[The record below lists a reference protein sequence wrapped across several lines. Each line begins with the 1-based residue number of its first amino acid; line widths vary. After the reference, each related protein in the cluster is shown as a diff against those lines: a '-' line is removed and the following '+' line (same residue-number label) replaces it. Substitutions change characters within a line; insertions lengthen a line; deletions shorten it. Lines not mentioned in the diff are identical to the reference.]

1 MKIKTKKLPYEKAI
15 SLPREKH
22 KKPIKPSI
30 FFRTLIRLVSIFDL
44 MATKFT
50 FTKKNMEKA
59 GDGSYLI
66 LMNHSSFIDLEI
78 AHRIM
83 YPKPMCIVC
92 TSDAFVGMDFLM
104 RLIGCIPTQKFVT
117 DMTLIRDI
125 IYTIKNKKTSILMYP
140 EASYSFDGTATPL
153 PKSLGMLVKKL
164 GVPVVNIHTY
174 GAFSRQPLY
183 NCLKK
188 RKVKVSAE
196 VECLLSSDEIAEK
209 SADEIQSI
217 LDKAFDFDN
226 FKWQRENSVVI
237 DEKDRA
243 VGLERILYKCAHCET
258 EGEMIGE
265 GDSIVCKKCG
275 ASYRLTELGSL
286 EGSGNPRFD
295 HIPDWYAWER
305 ECVKNELLSGE
316 YRLDTEVDIGMM
328 VNHSAIYMVG
338 EGRLIH
344 DNSGFK
350 LSGCDG
356 KLNYEQKPLSSYGL
370 YADYYWYE
378 IGDII
383 CIGDK
388 DCLYY
393 CFPKKPGVV
402 SKTRLAA
409 EELYKIYK
417 EKQTQRNKEEN
428 KK

>member
-1 MKIKTKKLPYEKAI
+1 MKIKTKKLSYEKVMA
-15 SLPREKH
+15 LPREKH
-22 KKPIKPSI
+22 KNPVKPSI
-30 FFRTLIRLVSIFDL
+30 FFRTLIRVVSIFDL
-44 MATKFT
+44 VAAKFT

-59 GDGSYLI
+59 GDGPYLI

-83 YPKPMCIVC
+83 YPKPMCIIC
-92 TSDAFVGMDFLM
+92 TSDAFVGMGLLM

-125 IYTIKNKKTSILMYP
+125 IYAIKNKKTSILMYP

-164 GVPVVNIHTY
+164 GVPVVNIRTY
-174 GAFSRQPLY
+174 GAFARQPLY

-188 RKVKVSAE
+188 RDVKVSAD
-196 VECLLSSDEIAEK
+196 VECLLSSEEISQK
-209 SADEIQSI
+209 TADEIQNI
-217 LDKAFDFDN
+217 LDRAYDFDN
-226 FKWQRENSVVI
+226 FAWQKENGIVI

-243 VGLERILYKCAHCET
+243 VGLERILYKCSSCET

-265 GDSIVCKKCG
+265 GEFVRCKKCG
-275 ASYRLTELGSL
+275 CTHRLDELGSL
-286 EGSGNPRFD
+286 EGEGETRFS

-305 ECVKNELLSGE
+305 ECVRGELISGE
-316 YRLDTEVDIGMM
+316 YRLDTEVEIGMM
-328 VNHSAIYMVG
+328 VNHKAIYMVG
-338 EGRLIH
+338 EGRLTH
-344 DNSGFK
+344 DVSGFK
-350 LSGCDG
+350 LVGCGG

-378 IGDII
+378 IGDVI
-383 CIGDK
+383 CIGNK

-393 CFPKKPGVV
+393 CFPKKEGVV

-409 EELYKIYK
+409 EELFKICK
-417 EKQTQRNKEEN
+417 EKQKETA
-428 KK
+428 KSI